1 VVEGRARVIEN
12 PSEAEVEDGEILIAR
27 HTDPAWASL
36 MFLSAGLVSDIGG
49 LMSHTAVVARELG
62 IPCVVNTRTAVH
74 TLRTG
79 DLIRVDGTAGTVELL
94 GSTQLR
100 STE

>member
-1 VVEGRARVIEN
+1 
-12 PSEAEVEDGEILIAR
+12 
-27 HTDPAWASL
+27 

-79 DLIRVDGTAGTVELL
+79 DLIRVDGTAGTVDLL
-94 GSTQLR
+94 QRSDSGST
-100 STE
+100 E